1 MARTQKSRV
10 PLWVRIILLVP
21 LPVLAFFVLRAG
33 DNPREG
39 LFESELTDSAA
50 TASGAPA
57 ALPLPVYLPGSDF
70 RLADTIQVYDREN
83 LYIKID
89 GHDAAF
95 FRFGFVS
102 LTFASY
108 AGGENTI
115 IDVYAYR
122 MDRRENALGVY
133 AAERSETRE
142 NLARAEAVYL
152 SGGAMFLY
160 RGPWY
165 IQIIPSGGGT
175 GMEAARTEIAD
186 SLSSLIPAPGEPL
199 AGLEWFPPAGRIENS
214 DGYFPDNA
222 FGVDLIGD
230 VFTTEYQVSGATVT
244 VFRHQ
249 SDSASVMFDRYRD
262 FLDQHAEPQGALTS
276 GGIVV
281 QRYLDYGEQ
290 LWIFTHEDIFAGL
303 MGTAKA
309 EEMEKLL
316 GELVVVSR
324 SERQKR

>member
-1 MARTQKSRV
+1 
-10 PLWVRIILLVP
+10 
-21 LPVLAFFVLRAG
+21 
-33 DNPREG
+33 
-39 LFESELTDSAA
+39 
-50 TASGAPA
+50 
-57 ALPLPVYLPGSDF
+57 LPLPAYLPGSDF
-70 RLADTIQVYDREN
+70 RLADTIQVYDKEN

-89 GHDAAF
+89 GHDVAF

-108 AGGENTI
+108 AGGDNAI

-122 MDRRENALGVY
+122 LNRRENALGVY

-142 NLARAEAVYL
+142 NLARAEAAYL
-152 SGGAMFLY
+152 SGGAMFLC

-175 GMEAARTEIAD
+175 GVEAARTELAD
-186 SLSSLIPAPGEPL
+186 TLSSLIPAPGEPL

-230 VFTTEYQVSGATVT
+230 VFTTEYQVSGAIVT
-244 VFRHQ
+244 VFQHQ
-249 SDSASVMFDRYRD
+249 SDSAGVMFDRYRQ
-262 FLDQHAEPQGALTS
+262 FLDQHAEPQGVLTS
-276 GGIVV
+276 GGIAV

-290 LWIFTHEDIFAGL
+290 LWIFTNEDIFAGL
-303 MGTAKA
+303 MGTAGA
-309 EEMEKLL
+309 EEMEKLV
-316 GELVVVSR
+316 GELIAVSR